1 MCFFFLSGLQIDGRY
16 FFFTVQGHVIFW
28 RLYGNSFFESMDEE
42 EVASA
47 STFSTLLL
55 CKKSRKG
62 ENTLKT
68 VSSEEPQG
76 TPDPSSPSG
85 PNKNT
90 RRIWKHED
98 IEEFQLPNSRFEPPE
113 AVKTPFQYFRML
125 FTDHIIEHI
134 AHHTNLYSAQ
144 VLGDR
149 FYKICPI
156 FEMLRE
162 QRLLIP
168 ST

>member
-1 MCFFFLSGLQIDGRY
+1 
-16 FFFTVQGHVIFW
+16 
-28 RLYGNSFFESMDEE
+28 MDEE

-47 STFSTLLL
+47 STSSTLLL

-76 TPDPSSPSG
+76 TPD
-85 PNKNT
+85 KNT

-125 FTDHIIEHI
+125 FTDHMIEHI
-134 AHHTNLYSAQ
+134 AHHTNLYSAL
-144 VLGDR
+144 VLVDR
-149 FYKICPI
+149 FYKICPF